1 MGSDA
6 ISNSMDDFSSA
17 IRAQSEELSEVK
29 RLLVE
34 LADRTAGVIHT
45 LRHENRLLLTQL
57 RVQALH
63 NNIIEFWYEGEIIRL
78 FVPDADTDL
87 IQRDVVMWKTFFE
100 IEFLERVRK
109 RYGLAGAAVLDAGA
123 NIGNHT
129 VFFSKACGAESVIS
143 FEPNPHVA
151 DILER
156 NVRLNNLPSAT
167 VIKEGLSDHEGFI
180 YFSAHSMENVGA
192 TTFSH
197 EGVGRGF
204 KCRTIDSLNLTKL
217 DFVKIDVE
225 HMGNK
230 VLDGAL
236 DTLAQHRPIVMIEL
250 FPHEFGPASGRFA
263 DLGYT
268 MVEQLNPDNF
278 IFEHK
283 G

>member
-1 MGSDA
+1 MSSDT
-6 ISNSMDDFSSA
+6 INHMDDLSRV
-17 IRAQSEELSEVK
+17 IRGQAEELSEIK
-29 RLLVE
+29 RLLGE
-34 LADRTAGVIHT
+34 LINSTSGVVHT

-63 NNIIEFWYEGEIIRL
+63 NNILEFWYEGEIIRL

-87 IQRDVVMWKTFFE
+87 IQRDIVMWKTFFE
-100 IEFLERVRK
+100 VEFLERVRK
-109 RYGLAGAAVLDAGA
+109 RYGLSGAAVLDAGA

-129 VFFSKACGAESVIS
+129 VFFSKACGAGSVIS

-167 VIKEGLSDHEGFI
+167 VIKEGLSDHQGFI
-180 YFSAHSMENVGA
+180 YFSSHSMANVGG
-192 TTFSH
+192 TSFSH

-204 KCRTIDSLNLTKL
+204 KCRTIDSLNLPKL

-225 HMGNK
+225 GMGGK
-230 VLDGAL
+230 VLAGGM
-236 DTLAQHRPIVMIEL
+236 DTLSQHRPIVMIEL
-250 FPHEFGPASGRFA
+250 FPHEFEEAAVRFS
-263 DLGYT
+263 DLGYS
-268 MVEQLNPDNF
+268 VAEQLNSDNF
-278 IFEHK
+278 IFEYK